1 MVQVIKMFF
10 IIVALSAQ
18 IYLQISDYRRLIL
31 LPVACLCSLVLSA
44 QVEINVTDADGF
56 ALNIDSALAFNSFG
70 VLVKTKK
77 SMGRLTCAGPVRRI
91 TVGSHGYQTLDTF
104 YPAEITGTTTLVLRN
119 KVGLLEEV
127 VVSTGKM
134 PSRLSRS
141 NVSISVLKPYLIENK
156 ATADISTILE
166 QVPGV
171 NVTDGQVNIRSGSG
185 WSYGAGSRVMV
196 TLDELPMLSPDA
208 NAVQFSFLPV
218 ENLASVEVIKSAG
231 SVLYGSSA
239 LNGVVNLRSAEP
251 DEQPNA
257 RVSAF
262 AGMYDLP
269 RRDSLNWNGS
279 RRGVHGINGFWSQ
292 KLGKT
297 SLTIQ
302 WNGLYD
308 QGYRMNE
315 MNHRARAAL
324 RLKQQSK
331 VKGLS
336 YGLNTGFQQGKSGS
350 FLLWENYQYGY
361 NSLDSSYTFNRSTRF
376 NADPFAEWQRPK
388 GNHKL
393 MGRFLLIDNNIT
405 SDNAGSDQSNS
416 SGMLYGEYRYNRK
429 LGRLNLT
436 GGAAGMAA
444 ETRSPLFGGNQRA
457 SNAAAFA
464 QAEYTRPRWNATAG
478 ARYEY
483 FAVNDYRQ
491 RKPVFRAGFNFRP
504 ARATFL
510 RVSAGQGFRFP
521 SMAEMFISTSSGAVT
536 VFANPNLRPET
547 GWNAEAG
554 VKQGFQLFGFKGY
567 ADFSVFETVLENMM
581 EFTFGQWSLSPLAP
595 NLGLGFK
602 SINTGKGRI
611 RGLELEAAGDGQIG
625 KTRWQLLGGYTFTD
639 ARSLTPDLTYATDS
653 AGSALSFN
661 STRSDSVNFLKYRFR
676 HLFRIDVQ
684 CTWKRLEA
692 GVSLRY
698 NSPMPNIDRAFVDG
712 VLPYFIP
719 GIAESRIRIP
729 DATVLDLRLAYN
741 VNNHWRV
748 NLLVSNV
755 FNREY
760 MYRPA
765 DIRPPRSFQ
774 LQAVWKLR

>member
-1 MVQVIKMFF
+1 MFF
-10 IIVALSAQ
+10 IIAALSAQ

-31 LPVACLCSLVLSA
+31 TVISCLSSLFLHA
-44 QVEINVTDADGF
+44 QFELKITDADGY
-56 ALNIDSALAFNSFG
+56 ALNIDTAVAYNSFG
-70 VLVKTKK
+70 VQVKTGR
-77 SMGRLTCAGPVRRI
+77 SPGRLICSAPVRRVMI
-91 TVGSHGYQTLDTF
+91 GSNGYHTLDTIF
-104 YPAEITGTTTLVLRN
+104 PAEVTSDITLVLRN
-119 KVGLLEEV
+119 KIGLLDEV

-239 LNGVVNLRSAEP
+239 LNGVINLRSAEP
-251 DEQPNA
+251 DERPNA

-269 RRDSLNWNGS
+269 RRDSLNWNGT
-279 RRGVHGINGFWSQ
+279 RRGVHGINGFWGQ
-292 KLGKT
+292 KLGRT
-297 SLTIQ
+297 SITFQ

-324 RLKQQSK
+324 RLKQLSK

-350 FLLWENYQYGY
+350 FLLWENYQFGY
-361 NSLDSSYTFNRSTRF
+361 TSLDSSYTFNRSTRF

-393 MGRFLLIDNNIT
+393 LGRVMLIDNNIT

-429 LGRLNLT
+429 IGRLNLT

-464 QAEYTRPRWNATAG
+464 QAEYTRPQWNATAG

-491 RKPVFRAGFNFRP
+491 RKPVFRAGINYRP
-504 ARATFL
+504 AKATFL
-510 RVSAGQGFRFP
+510 RISAGQGFRFP
-521 SMAEMFISTSSGAVT
+521 SMAEMFTSTSSGAVT

-547 GWNAEAG
+547 GWNAEIG
-554 VKQGFQLFGFKGY
+554 IKQGFRLFGFRGY
-567 ADFSVFETVLENMM
+567 ADFSVFETVLDNMM

-611 RGLELEAAGDGQIG
+611 RGFEVEAAGDGQIG

-639 ARSLTPDLTYATDS
+639 ARSLTPDLVYGADS
-653 AGSALSFN
+653 AGSLLSFN
-661 STRSDSVNFLKYRFR
+661 TTRSDAVNFLKYRFR
-676 HLFRIDVQ
+676 HLFRIDLQ
-684 CTWKRLEA
+684 CTWKRLES
-692 GVSLRY
+692 GISIRY
-698 NSPMPNIDRAFVDG
+698 NSRMPNIDRAFVEG
-712 VLPYFIP
+712 VLPFFIP
-719 GIAESRIRIP
+719 GIAQARIRIP
-729 DATVLDLRLAYN
+729 DAAVLDLRLAFN
-741 VNNHWRV
+741 VDEHWKV

-755 FNREY
+755 LNREY

-765 DIRPPRSFQ
+765 DIRPPRTFQ
-774 LQAVWKLR
+774 VQAVWKLR